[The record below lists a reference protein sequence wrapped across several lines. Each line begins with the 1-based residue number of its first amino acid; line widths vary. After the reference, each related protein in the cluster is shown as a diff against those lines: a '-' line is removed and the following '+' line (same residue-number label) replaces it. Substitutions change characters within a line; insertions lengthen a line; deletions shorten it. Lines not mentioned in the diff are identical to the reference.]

1 MSIAEIVV
9 FAACWLVVATLLLW
23 GVFSETT
30 RSRSRNTARRPH
42 GAGPVGWN
50 RRSSRPRTD
59 WHPSGQGPV
68 INTDWVVVE
77 TAAGSTPEVL
87 AEARLVA
94 TALLASRGL
103 DMGSMPPSDI
113 RIEVT
118 ASGDGFGTTRVLVRA
133 GAMHASRRRR

>member
-1 MSIAEIVV
+1 MSVAEIVV

-23 GVFSETT
+23 GVFSETS
-30 RSRSRNTARRPH
+30 RSRSRRATRRPLRS
-42 GAGPVGWN
+42 GTVGWN
-50 RRSSRPRTD
+50 RRAARTRTD
-59 WHPSGQGPV
+59 LHPSGQGPAA
-68 INTDWVVVE
+68 NTDWVVVE
-77 TAAGSTPEVL
+77 TAHGSTAEVL

-118 ASGDGFGTTRVLVRA
+118 ASGDGVGTTRVLVRA